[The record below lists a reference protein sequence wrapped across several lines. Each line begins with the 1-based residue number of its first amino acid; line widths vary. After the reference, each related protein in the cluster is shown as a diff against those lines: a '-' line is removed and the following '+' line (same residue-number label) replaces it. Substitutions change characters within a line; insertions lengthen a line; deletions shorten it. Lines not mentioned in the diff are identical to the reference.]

1 MRMFD
6 IINKKRL
13 GSQLAKE
20 EIEFAVNGFTNGTI
34 PDFQM
39 SALLMAICT
48 QKLNSEETL
57 NLTTAMANS
66 GDFVDLSEFGNKTV
80 DKHSTGGVGDKTT
93 LIVAPIAAACG
104 AVVAKMSGRG
114 LGHTGGTIDKLESI
128 TGFCPE
134 IPQKEF
140 LEALSKNSLAV
151 ISQSGNLAP
160 ADKVIYALRD
170 LTATVENHSLI
181 ASSIMSKKIAAGAKN
196 IVLDV
201 KCGNGA
207 FMKDLDEAT
216 ALAQEMVQLG
226 KGANRRVCAVITGM
240 DSPLGKNIGNSLEVI
255 EAVDVL
261 KGNVHNDLSNLSI
274 LLATK
279 MVELALSIS
288 ENDAKN
294 KVDFALKSGEALR
307 KFKEMIALQGGDVSL
322 IENTNKF
329 KKSEFSFDVVAQNN
343 GFVSSVNAEKI
354 GMASVAL
361 GAGRTKKD
369 EKIDFAA
376 GIVLSKKV
384 GDKVANGEKIA
395 TLHSNK
401 KDFLESNK
409 LVVEAFQISQR
420 KPNSQPLVLK
430 IIQ

>member
-13 GSQLAKE
+13 SKELTKE
-20 EIEFAVNGFTNGTI
+20 EIEFAVNGFTDGTI

-39 SALLMAICT
+39 SALLMAICI
-48 QKLNSEETL
+48 QKLNERETL

-66 GDFVDLSEFGNKTV
+66 GNFVDLSAFGDRTV

-128 TGFCPE
+128 NGFCPE
-134 IPQKEF
+134 IPQDKF
-140 LEALSKNSLAV
+140 IQALKKNSIAV

-160 ADKVIYALRD
+160 ADKAIYALRD

-207 FMKDLDEAT
+207 FMKTLADAK
-216 ALAQEMVQLG
+216 ALADEMVQLG
-226 KGANRRVCAVITGM
+226 KNENRNVCAVITGM
-240 DSPLGKNIGNSLEVI
+240 DAPLGMNIGNSLEVI
-255 EAVDVL
+255 EAVEVL
-261 KGNVHNDLSNLSI
+261 KGSVENDLGQISI
-274 LLATK
+274 VLATK
-279 MVELALSIS
+279 MVELALSVTES
-288 ENDAKN
+288 EAKS
-294 KVDFALKSGEALR
+294 KVTTALESGKALD
-307 KFKEMIALQGGDVSL
+307 KFKEMVASQSGDVNL
-322 IENTNKF
+322 IDDTDKIEKARFTY
-329 KKSEFSFDVVAQNN
+329 DVVALNS
-343 GFVSSVNAEKI
+343 GFVSAIGAEKI
-354 GMASVAL
+354 GMASVSL

-369 EKIDFAA
+369 EKIDFTA

-384 GDKVANGEKIA
+384 GEKVAVGERLA
-395 TLHSNK
+395 TLYSGKNE
-401 KDFLESNK
+401 FSESKNLVLDAFVLSETEPK
-409 LVVEAFQISQR
+409 L
-420 KPNSQPLVLK
+420 QPMVLK